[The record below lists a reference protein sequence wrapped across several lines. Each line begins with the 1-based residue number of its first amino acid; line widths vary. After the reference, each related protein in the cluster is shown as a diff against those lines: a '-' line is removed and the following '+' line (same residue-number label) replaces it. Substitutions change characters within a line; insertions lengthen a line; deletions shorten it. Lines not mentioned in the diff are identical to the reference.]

1 MEGHVRQAS
10 QCPQLDFAP
19 IYGAGP
25 VCCVVSYKDL
35 APTEPFFTAVGSKV
49 SAGLNTDSERVHKI
63 MHGTIT

>member
-35 APTEPFFTAVGSKV
+35 APTEPFFNGGRLKSKRRTEY
-49 SAGLNTDSERVHKI
+49 GL
-63 MHGTIT
+63 GTSP